1 MKNTL
6 FTIIKGLWVGG
17 TLTVPGV
24 SGGSMAMILGIY
36 DRLIKSVNAF
46 IKKDGDRKAA
56 LPFLL
61 WFTLGGACGFVLFS
75 SLVSFLLERFPLFIC
90 LFFVGAVIGGEPM
103 VLKQAKIDRFRIIDA
118 IMILSGAA
126 TVMLISSIPSEIF
139 SVDGIGG
146 IGGFALK
153 ILCGLILAFGFVLPG
168 ISFSQMLY
176 VFGIYGEIVQRVS
189 TLDILPLIPFGIGGI
204 IGIFA
209 TSLAVEKLMERFPR
223 RVYTAIFGF
232 LLGSVPTMLRGLD
245 FTGLQPWA
253 YPILALLLAAGF
265 TAVFSMSKAMGD

>member
-245 FTGLQPWA
+245 FTGLQLWA

>member
-118 IMILSGAA
+118 IMILAGAA

>member
-118 IMILSGAA
+118 IMILAGAA

-245 FTGLQPWA
+245 FTGLQLWA